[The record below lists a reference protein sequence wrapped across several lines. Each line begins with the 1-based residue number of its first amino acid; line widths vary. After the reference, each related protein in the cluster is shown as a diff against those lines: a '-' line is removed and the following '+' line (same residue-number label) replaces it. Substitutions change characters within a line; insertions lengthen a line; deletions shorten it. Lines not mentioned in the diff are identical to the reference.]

1 MRFLHV
7 RYDFL
12 DRRNCLWHLATFVD
26 CWRICFVPAGRID
39 KHWLG
44 NRVGQSDREGRP
56 GMKPSEPI
64 LIDITQ
70 PEELGDSLVR
80 CVVEAVLFVALV
92 VEVWVIAV
100 GLFGA

>member
-1 MRFLHV
+1 
-7 RYDFL
+7 
-12 DRRNCLWHLATFVD
+12 
-26 CWRICFVPAGRID
+26 
-39 KHWLG
+39 
-44 NRVGQSDREGRP
+44 
-56 GMKPSEPI
+56 MKPSEPI